1 MPTFMGQG
9 HGTMAA
15 GYPTSHSQ
23 PAMQASSVLTPAA
36 PMSPFQFAGGGSP
49 LFKTTGNEPV
59 EAPPINAPSGM
70 SPFSMTSASP
80 TNLALTVGD
89 VMNQLPPELVRG
101 GALPAEQ
108 SINLPPTLL
117 ENALRSGQAAVP
129 VFEIYRVCPALF
141 QTPVSPQ
148 DPRTVALPAAKLPG
162 LIASARHA
170 GQSGAGMAGSP
181 FAAATPA
188 PASPFGAAP
197 ASPFSGMVS
206 PFGMPAPQ
214 AAPAAEPARPPVAES
229 APPAPSVFPV
239 SPFGTMASGPS
250 TTPSQPLVPA
260 PAPIFSP
267 FAAQA
272 ATPPA
277 PAAPEPALPAAPASP
292 FAAMNGAMAAMPSP
306 FAAAAKA
313 APATT
318 PSPFAAAAPAQ
329 MPSFFTPAAAVE
341 KAPEAQ
347 ATAPAPSPFAAAAA
361 VAPQPAIQ
369 AAASSPFAQNIPATP
384 SVTGL
389 LLPKNDTAAPP
400 QVSGAK
406 IKLSLAH
413 ALQGYSVE
421 ELGFD
426 SKNIPSWVITQFDQS
441 EIHQQAETGQSLV
454 SLSTLIEGVSDIGFR
469 NMLGGAR
476 RDFQIQLN
484 PNELLHG
491 QTQASPPASQNTAPP
506 ASVAPAMQT
515 IQPAAP
521 SAQGGMMTIMP
532 SGAPS
537 QAPTAPIFQNA
548 APAPAPEPAAPASPF
563 AQAAFAPA
571 PQAPA
576 AQAPTAPLQPVM
588 GAVNAFAT
596 AAATSPALSALPGMV
611 KAFDPFAAATPK
623 NEAPGLSSA
632 QLLGQGASVPASFL
646 PPAQGTQPLRDPF
659 ASKNTVHMPEAAPMT
674 AEERKPTVPLFA
686 APEAAA
692 TASEPLTPMPA
703 IQPLPVFFTPKDEP
717 VAKPAAQPAAA
728 PTASTSS
735 VSRQSF
741 LGLNPVDTETD
752 QLLLR
757 ALLSTEET
765 LDAKRVVEMVGSLP
779 GLSACVCLHR
789 SEVISHVDPSVTEAA
804 TFSHQAGDIARQLRA
819 LAPLI
824 GIEGAETFTLNA
836 SGKLITFCFPGPV
849 TVGVLHAGE
858 PTTGLRDKVTLIAR
872 ELARMLG

>member
-1 MPTFMGQG
+1 
-9 HGTMAA
+9 
-15 GYPTSHSQ
+15 
-23 PAMQASSVLTPAA
+23 
-36 PMSPFQFAGGGSP
+36 MSPFQFAGGGSP

-214 AAPAAEPARPPVAES
+214 AAPAAEPARPVAES

-292 FAAMNGAMAAMPSP
+292 FAAMNGALAAMPSP
-306 FAAAAKA
+306 FALAPMA
-313 APATT
+313 APAAS
-318 PSPFAAAAPAQ
+318 PSPFAAAAVQ
-329 MPSFFTPAAAVE
+329 MPSLFAPAAGVGR
-341 KAPEAQ
+341 APESQ
-347 ATAPAPSPFAAAAA
+347 ESSPPPAPFAA
-361 VAPQPAIQ
+361 VPPQPAIQ
-369 AAASSPFAQNIPATP
+369 PAASSPFAQDLPATP
-384 SVTGL
+384 AITGL

-406 IKLSLAH
+406 TKLSLAH

-441 EIHQQAETGQSLV
+441 EIQQQPETGQILV
-454 SLSTLIEGVSDIGFR
+454 SLATLIEGVSDLGFR

-476 RDFQIQLN
+476 RDFQIQLD
-484 PNELLHG
+484 PRELLHG
-491 QTQASPPASQNTAPP
+491 QTGASMPASQYTAPP
-506 ASVAPAMQT
+506 ASVAPMQA
-515 IQPAAP
+515 IQPVAP
-521 SAQGGMMTIMP
+521 PTHGGMMTIMP

-537 QAPTAPIFQNA
+537 QAPTIPTFQNA
-548 APAPAPEPAAPASPF
+548 APAPEPAAPASPIF
-563 AQAAFAPA
+563 QAAFAPA
-571 PQAPA
+571 SQAPA

-596 AAATSPALSALPGMV
+596 ASTSPALSALPGIV

-646 PPAQGTQPLRDPF
+646 PHAQGTQPLRDPF
-659 ASKNTVHMPEAAPMT
+659 AAKNTVPMPEAAPMT
-674 AEERKPTVPLFA
+674 AEERKPTVPLFAAQHAPAAPA

-757 ALLSTEET
+757 ALLSTEEM

-836 SGKLITFCFPGPV
+836 SGKLITFCFPGAV